1 MGTKTS
7 LSLSPLGRA
16 VSFSFVQSCWDI
28 HLTGWGSN
36 FSQVG
41 RSTETVSPAP
51 KSHMCYLLL
60 GNKWSSN
67 AALGNKCHLKNSSNS
82 WVGWGH
88 SSLGW
93 LGWSLWSAGESERN
107 ISSSWAHLLQTNFRV
122 SRHVVLSGKS
132 ILILGCLCLPY
143 LLFHSWKQHR
153 QGDAPIDT
161 KAGAK
166 TIFIYKKACHT
177 SNLIVKLIF
186 LHCTPDATIL

>member
-1 MGTKTS
+1 MGTKTT
-7 LSLSPLGRA
+7 LCLSPLGRA
-16 VSFSFVQSCWDI
+16 VSFSFVQSCWDK

-41 RSTETVSPAP
+41 LSTETIPQAQ
-51 KSHMCYLLL
+51 KSHTCYLLL

-67 AALGNKCHLKNSSNS
+67 AALGNKCHLKNSSDS

-93 LGWSLWSAGESERN
+93 FGWCLWPAAESERN

-122 SRHVVLSGKS
+122 LRHVVLSGKR
-132 ILILGCLCLPY
+132 IFILGCPCLPY

-153 QGDAPIDT
+153 QGDAPNR
-161 KAGAK
+161 
-166 TIFIYKKACHT
+166 YKSRSKD
-177 SNLIVKLIF
+177 NFYI
-186 LHCTPDATIL
+186 